1 MLTDTAIHSMPYA
14 LALLLLFTL
23 PSAAASR
30 EVETAW
36 SDLGGL
42 ISSRKIAL
50 ALPDGA
56 RIEGRALSVK
66 ADSIAITISKTSD
79 RVAHPKGPA
88 SIPRAS
94 VTTLRLL
101 EMRVRG
107 RVIGTAAGIVGG
119 LAAGAAII
127 LANGLF
133 TDTSTGRDVG
143 AGVVIFGLPTAGYFL
158 GRAADQKVTII
169 RIAP

>member
-1 MLTDTAIHSMPYA
+1 MRQA
-14 LALLLLFTL
+14 LALLLLFTF
-23 PSAAASR
+23 PSAAAIR

-50 ALPDGA
+50 VLPDGA
-56 RIEGRALSVK
+56 RIEGKALSVK
-66 ADSIAITISKTSD
+66 ADAIVMTISKTSD
-79 RVAHPKGPA
+79 RGAHPQGPA

-94 VTTLRLL
+94 VAALRLL

-107 RVIGTAAGIVGG
+107 RIIATTAGIVGG
-119 LAAGAAII
+119 LAAGAGII

-143 AGVVIFGLPTAGYFL
+143 AAVAIFGLPTAGYFI
-158 GRAADQKVTII
+158 GRAADKKVTVI